1 MLDLFFNGLEILV
14 GITTTI
20 LFLGMFD
27 FIKESGMFKAERQE
41 ELKMIYI
48 KGNETF
54 IIERPATDYT
64 INEIEQ
70 IITEYKL
77 SKINNK
83 KKE

>member
-1 MLDLFFNGLEILV
+1 
-14 GITTTI
+14 
-20 LFLGMFD
+20 
-27 FIKESGMFKAERQE
+27 
-41 ELKMIYI
+41 MIYI

-54 IIERPATDYT
+54 IIERPVTTDYT

-83 KKE
+83 KKNK

>member
-1 MLDLFFNGLEILV
+1 
-14 GITTTI
+14 
-20 LFLGMFD
+20 
-27 FIKESGMFKAERQE
+27 
-41 ELKMIYI
+41 MIYI

-54 IIERPATDYT
+54 IIERPVTDYT

-83 KKE
+83 KKNK